1 MLLKG
6 QGVTIERPSRTA
18 GTAVGAGAAGLALL
32 LSLALV
38 LKAIDWPVS
47 FPGFLAW
54 TGAVALLVLAGL
66 FAFWAYGC
74 YSLRYVMDRG
84 GITVNWGLMKHF
96 IAIDEVQKLIPGRG
110 EQRPQVQGLSWYGYH
125 VGRGRVEGIGDA
137 LFFSTHTSPEE
148 LVYVMTSGAT
158 YALSP
163 RDPVRFIA
171 EAQRFQQAGKP
182 SAKSGVERDFLSG
195 HPVFAD
201 HVAQILTLAA
211 VALNVALWGFLM
223 AVYPQLDNEITIEF
237 PPIGDITG
245 FQSRAEIL
253 NIPATATAM
262 LATNLLAGLAFEW
275 KERAATYLLLSGAV
289 FFQAVFW
296 IAAIVAL
303 VNA

>member
-1 MLLKG
+1 M
-6 QGVTIERPSRTA
+6 A
-18 GTAVGAGAAGLALL
+18 WAGAA
-32 LSLALV
+32 V
-38 LKAIDWPVS
+38 
-47 FPGFLAW
+47 
-54 TGAVALLVLAGL
+54 LLVLAGL

-74 YSLRYVMDRG
+74 YSLRYIMDRG
-84 GITVNWGLMKHF
+84 GITVNWGRMKHF
-96 IAIDEVQKLIPGRG
+96 IAIDEVKKLVPGRG
-110 EQRPQVQGLSWYGYH
+110 EQQPQVHGLSWYGYH

-148 LVYVMTSGAT
+148 LVYVMTNGAT

-171 EAQRFQQAGKP
+171 EAQRFQQAGQP
-182 SAKSGVERDFLSG
+182 SAKSGVERDFFAG

-201 HVAQILTLAA
+201 RTAQLLALAA

-223 AVYPQLDNEITIEF
+223 AVYPHLDNEITIEF

-245 FQSRAEIL
+245 FQSRSEIL
-253 NIPATATAM
+253 KIPATATAM